1 MGITNLTGRRVRAV
15 WLTGLC
21 GGLVVLA
28 AACGSSS
35 KASSGTA
42 TTGAATAPA
51 ASAAAGDAGTTA
63 YVANVCKAVK
73 QLSDSMGTFRGPG
86 GSGTPGASAT
96 PGATVT
102 PDATARA
109 KALQDAG
116 STFVAAL
123 LASNPPAALQAYNAQ
138 VADAVNTAI
147 TNISSGNFGRGGGF
161 AGTPRSGTP
170 RSGTPRAR
178 PSGAAQGTP
187 SGTRP
192 AGGRGGGAA
201 LFLRNIPAPP
211 AASAAALK
219 LAASQDTNCQA
230 AGFTFGQ

>member
-1 MGITNLTGRRVRAV
+1 MRIIKLLGPRLNMVV
-15 WLTGLC
+15 LTGLC
-21 GGLVVLA
+21 GGLIVVA

-35 KASSGTA
+35 KAGSGTA
-42 TTGAATAPA
+42 TTGASTAGRSATA
-51 ASAAAGDAGTTA
+51 SDTGTTA

-73 QLSDSMGTFRGPG
+73 QLSDSMGTFGRPG
-86 GSGTPGASAT
+86 AGATPSASGTPAAGAT
-96 PGATVT
+96 PGTT
-102 PDATARA
+102 PADATARA

-170 RSGTPRAR
+170 RAR

-187 SGTRP
+187 SGTRR